1 MQYGLWFHL
10 CAQFVFLAVIIT
22 KQYAHQATLVE
33 NTCQE
38 QMKL

>member
-1 MQYGLWFHL
+1 MQHGLWFHL
-10 CAQFVFLAVIIT
+10 SAQFVSLAVFIT